1 MHALFTYEGGYR
13 GTVLHMIMVSWP
25 AVIFQ
30 AVLFDD
36 NQRTSS
42 YNIELVNATTKMLQL
57 GFNLDSRDSNEQTV
71 LRINRIWFRNLLW
84 HDRYCLPAAFT
95 FNCWDNTH
103 QHETTQYPQIIFQ
116 KYCLWLSKHID
127 PRDNMKRT
135 PLRLAIAPDSTAVY
149 QEFQRPLCH
158 KLIQHGAGIYFCYP
172 PFVY

>member
-1 MHALFTYEGGYR
+1 MRYLQCRKVSFVAVIPPNYLILEDMHALFTYEGGYR

-71 LRINRIWFRNLLW
+71 LRINRI
-84 HDRYCLPAAFT
+84 
-95 FNCWDNTH
+95 
-103 QHETTQYPQIIFQ
+103 
-116 KYCLWLSKHID
+116 
-127 PRDNMKRT
+127 
-135 PLRLAIAPDSTAVY
+135 
-149 QEFQRPLCH
+149 
-158 KLIQHGAGIYFCYP
+158 
-172 PFVY
+172 